1 MAMTSK
7 WAAGAMS
14 LTVAYFAYHA
24 FAGEQGLGKWTD
36 MQTKLDK
43 KRAQLAKLEAKNAAL
58 QKDIARL
65 TPGQVDA
72 DLVEYL
78 ARSELGFVYPNELIL
93 AERSSISAKT
103 HK

>member
-1 MAMTSK
+1 MTSK

-24 FAGEQGLGKWTD
+24 FAGEQGLGTWTD
-36 MQTKLDK
+36 KQADLSE
-43 KRAQLAKLEAKNAAL
+43 KRAVLAQLEAENAAL

-65 TPGQVDA
+65 TPGQVDP

-78 ARSELGFVYPNELIL
+78 ARRDLGFVYPVELVL
-93 AERSSISAKT
+93 VDRAVRDANV
-103 HK
+103 HN

>member
-1 MAMTSK
+1 MTSK

-24 FAGEQGLGKWTD
+24 FAGEQGLGQWTD
-36 MQTKLDK
+36 KQSELAEK
-43 KRAQLAKLEAKNAAL
+43 KAVLASLEAENAAL

-65 TPGQVDA
+65 TPGQIDP

-78 ARSELGFVYPNELIL
+78 ARRDLGFVYPGELVL
-93 AERSSISAKT
+93 VDRAVKNAEM
-103 HK
+103 HN

>member
-1 MAMTSK
+1 MTSK

-24 FAGEQGLGKWTD
+24 FAGEQGLGTWTD
-36 MQTKLDK
+36 KQSELAEK
-43 KRAQLAKLEAKNAAL
+43 KAELASLEAKNAAL

-65 TPGQVDA
+65 TPGQVDP

-78 ARSELGFVYPNELIL
+78 ARRDLGFVYPGELVL
-93 AERSSISAKT
+93 VDRAVRNANV
-103 HK
+103 HN

>member
-1 MAMTSK
+1 MTSK

-24 FAGEQGLGKWTD
+24 LAGQQGLGQWSDK
-36 MQTKLDK
+36 QVELAEKKAALDK
-43 KRAQLAKLEAKNAAL
+43 LLAENAAL

-65 TPGQVDA
+65 MPGQVDP

-78 ARSELGFVYPNELIL
+78 ARDKLGFVYPDEIIL
-93 AERSSISAKT
+93 MDMPD
-103 HK
+103 

>member
-1 MAMTSK
+1 MTSK

-24 FAGEQGLGKWTD
+24 FAGEQGLGTWTD
-36 MQTKLDK
+36 KQTELADK
-43 KRAQLAKLEAKNAAL
+43 KQRLAMLESENAAL

-65 TPGQVDA
+65 TPGQVDP

-78 ARSELGFVYPNELIL
+78 ARRDLGFVYPGELVL
-93 AERSSISAKT
+93 VDRAVRAADM
-103 HK
+103 HN

>member
-1 MAMTSK
+1 MTSK

-14 LTVAYFAYHA
+14 LTIAYFAYHA

-36 MQTKLDK
+36 KQTELADK
-43 KRAQLAKLEAKNAAL
+43 KAALAALEGKNVAL

-65 TPGQVDA
+65 TPGQIDP

-78 ARSELGFVYPNELIL
+78 ARRDLGFVYPGELVL
-93 AERSSISAKT
+93 VDRNVKNAEM
-103 HK
+103 HN

>member
-1 MAMTSK
+1 MTSK

-24 FAGEQGLGKWTD
+24 FAGEQGLGTWTD
-36 MQTKLDK
+36 KQAELADK
-43 KRAQLAKLEAKNAAL
+43 KAELAALEAENAAL

-65 TPGQVDA
+65 TPGQIDP

-78 ARSELGFVYPNELIL
+78 ARRDLGFVYPGELVL
-93 AERSSISAKT
+93 VDRAVKDAKM
-103 HK
+103 HN